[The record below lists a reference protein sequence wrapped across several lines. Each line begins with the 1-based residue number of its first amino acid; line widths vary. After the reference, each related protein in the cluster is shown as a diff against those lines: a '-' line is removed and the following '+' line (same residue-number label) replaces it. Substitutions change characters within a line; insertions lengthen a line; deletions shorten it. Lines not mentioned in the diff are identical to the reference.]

1 MKKKIEKTF
10 ICFDEIKNITV
21 DELIK
26 KINTAQKLII
36 GELKLID
43 LIFENQSMTGIYV
56 IFDDKNFP
64 VYVGKTGSR
73 AILERFAAHFDL
85 RPGAFMNSFLC
96 ALAGKRKQRNGPHAT
111 EKDLLDVYENALTH
125 KLVFVQVPNTE
136 EHKTKISKLE
146 SIISRKLETKY
157 NSRRGKLI
165 PDTAQFI
172 KNIK

>member
-1 MKKKIEKTF
+1 MNKKIERNF
-10 ICFDEIKNITV
+10 ISFDEIENLTI

-26 KINTAQKLII
+26 KIIGNKKLII
-36 GELKLID
+36 GELKLVD

-56 IFDDKNFP
+56 IFDKNNEA

-85 RPGAFMNSFLC
+85 RQGAFMNSFLC

-111 EKDLLDVYENALTH
+111 EEDLKNVYQNALTH
-125 KLVFVQVPNTE
+125 KLVFVQIPNTE
-136 EHKTKISKLE
+136 EHKAKISKLE
-146 SIISRKLETKY
+146 SLISRKLETKY
-157 NSRRGKLI
+157 NSRRGSKI
-165 PDTAQFI
+165 PDTMQQI

>member
-1 MKKKIEKTF
+1 MKKKIERNF
-10 ICFDEIKNITV
+10 ISFDEIENLTI
-21 DELIK
+21 DELLKKIK
-26 KINTAQKLII
+26 KNKKLII

-56 IFDDKNFP
+56 IFDDNEEA

-85 RPGAFMNSFLC
+85 RPGAYMNSFLC

-111 EKDLLDVYENALTH
+111 EKDLKNVYENALTH
-125 KLVFVQVPNTE
+125 KLVFVQIPNSE

-146 SIISRKLETKY
+146 SIFSRKLETKY
-157 NSRRGKLI
+157 NSRRGLKI
-165 PDTAQFI
+165 PDTSQLI